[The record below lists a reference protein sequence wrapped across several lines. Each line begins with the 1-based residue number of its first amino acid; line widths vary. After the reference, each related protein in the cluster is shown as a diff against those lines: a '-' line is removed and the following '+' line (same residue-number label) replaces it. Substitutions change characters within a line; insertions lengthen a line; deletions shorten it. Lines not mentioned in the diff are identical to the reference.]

1 MVSSDI
7 ELISRKPLTF
17 TVYDWL
23 QCLPV
28 KLNYSNLKYALG
40 LAMNTLMFETKF
52 LLSQNS
58 HVVLVGHSNLH
69 LTHGS
74 TQIRYV
80 NLNDSSVNLFNDK
93 WNIKLGSRLPD
104 SLYFGLSSLKFKGK
118 VVPVCRVHKAS
129 DLLLLFLGSILTRA
143 QPILED
149 LGADSGGEGKSKQ
162 AEKYGTKKSKGRR
175 EEPLGTMSYQTSS
188 KRSQPL
194 WLLIGARKLLCFFCT
209 NGTLNKSAALPHA
222 LFAPLS
228 RLRKSYYNGNV

>member
-1 MVSSDI
+1 MWSLWAI
-7 ELISRKPLTF
+7 QTYIK
-17 TVYDWL
+17 
-23 QCLPV
+23 
-28 KLNYSNLKYALG
+28 
-40 LAMNTLMFETKF
+40 
-52 LLSQNS
+52 
-58 HVVLVGHSNLH
+58 
-69 LTHGS
+69 THGS

-143 QPILED
+143 QPILGD

-162 AEKYGTKKSKGRR
+162 AEKYGTKKSKERR

-194 WLLIGARKLLCFFCT
+194 WLLIGARKRLCF

>member
-1 MVSSDI
+1 
-7 ELISRKPLTF
+7 
-17 TVYDWL
+17 
-23 QCLPV
+23 
-28 KLNYSNLKYALG
+28 
-40 LAMNTLMFETKF
+40 MNTLMFETKF

-80 NLNDSSVNLFNDK
+80 NLNDSSVNLFSDK

-143 QPILED
+143 QPILGD

-162 AEKYGTKKSKGRR
+162 AGKYGTKKSKGRR

-194 WLLIGARKLLCFFCT
+194 WLLIGARKRLCFSAQSEARMAVT
-209 NGTLNKSAALPHA
+209 VWNWSGKTLSPGALLDVLYFSSCHIFP
-222 LFAPLS
+222 P
-228 RLRKSYYNGNV
+228 V